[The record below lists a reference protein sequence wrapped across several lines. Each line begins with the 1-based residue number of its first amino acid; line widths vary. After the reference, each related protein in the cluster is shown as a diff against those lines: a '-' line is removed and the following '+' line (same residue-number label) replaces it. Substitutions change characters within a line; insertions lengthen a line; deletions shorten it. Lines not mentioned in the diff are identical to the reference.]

1 MNGLVIIQ
9 QVLTYFLTAGFASA
23 IAYATKLSKRVT
35 ILEERMVV
43 CQNTIDKANTIQDKL
58 INVLDDIKDRLVRI
72 ETKLESNNEKNIK

>member
-1 MNGLVIIQ
+1 MNGLAIIQ

>member
-1 MNGLVIIQ
+1 MSGLVIIQ

-23 IAYATKLSKRVT
+23 IAYATRLSKRVT

-72 ETKLESNNEKNIK
+72 ETKLESKDEKNNK

>member
-1 MNGLVIIQ
+1 MSGLVIIQ

-23 IAYATKLSKRVT
+23 IAYATRLSKRVT
-35 ILEERMVV
+35 ILEERMTV

-72 ETKLESNNEKNIK
+72 ETKLESKDEKNNK

>member
-1 MNGLVIIQ
+1 MSGLVIIQ

-23 IAYATKLSKRVT
+23 IAYAARLSKRVT

-72 ETKLESNNEKNIK
+72 ETKLESKDEKNNK

>member
-1 MNGLVIIQ
+1 MNGLAIIQ

-23 IAYATKLSKRVT
+23 VAYATRLSKRVT
-35 ILEERMVV
+35 ILEERMIV

-72 ETKLESNNEKNIK
+72 ETKLESKDEKNNK

>member
-1 MNGLVIIQ
+1 MNGLAIIQ

-72 ETKLESNNEKNIK
+72 ETKLESNNEKSNK

>member
-1 MNGLVIIQ
+1 MNGLAIIQ

-23 IAYATKLSKRVT
+23 IANATKLSKRVT
-35 ILEERMVV
+35 ILEVRMVV